1 MAKARIGARLLSA
14 LLMMGGA
21 SSVWA
26 AGPSAQDLL
35 KFRPKHEGVEVT
47 TPSENQIPNCTV
59 EVIKGDKGSGYLLR
73 DPDGRPVR
81 RFFDSDGD
89 RYIDVWS
96 YFLNG
101 EEVYREVDTNANR
114 KADQFRWMGSAG
126 SKIGVDLNEDGKI
139 DRWDVISPEEVSQEI
154 LQAVVTRDFD
164 RLKAL
169 MVNDAD
175 LKTLELSTKEGARI
189 KEKLAGAQEKFNA
202 TTASLINLSAKTQWM
217 HVELMAPQCV
227 PADATGG
234 GKDIFRHKGGTILY
248 QNAGKADFIQ
258 TGEMILVNRA
268 WKIIDAPIPGH
279 APTEEPTARNGDGPA
294 LQISE
299 EIKPL
304 LAKLQQIDESIKGQ
318 GLSDP
323 ATAVR
328 YNLARAD
335 VLEKI
340 VAKTTARQQED
351 WTKQLADCLS
361 AAAQNSPANDTSSY
375 DRIAALS
382 AKTQRS
388 ASAKLAGY
396 VAFREM
402 SADYTRRLNAGGKN
416 DIGKVQ
422 DYWRERLKK
431 FVSEYPSADDA
442 PDALLQLGM
451 VSEFMGKEAEAKNW
465 YAKLAKEYAANPLAK
480 KAEGCLRRLD
490 LEGKRIELAGP
501 KLGTQE
507 TFDISALSGK
517 VVVIYYWASWNGQCA
532 SDFNRLKALQVQ
544 YKSKGLEL
552 VCINLDNNQM
562 DAVTFLRNNNLDA
575 VQMHQQGALE
585 SPLAQQYGILVLPN
599 LFLVGKDGKVAS
611 RSVQISGL
619 EDEIKKLLEK

>member
-1 MAKARIGARLLSA
+1 MAKARIGARILSA
-14 LLMMGGA
+14 LLLMSGA

-26 AGPSAQDLL
+26 ANPTADDLL
-35 KFRPKHEGVEVT
+35 KFRPKQEGVEIT
-47 TPSENQIPNCTV
+47 TPSENQIANCTV
-59 EVIKGDKGSGYLLR
+59 EVIKGEKGSGYLLR
-73 DPDGRPVR
+73 DADGRPLR

-101 EEVYREVDTNANR
+101 EEVYREVDTNANH
-114 KADQFRWMGSAG
+114 KADQYRWMGPAG
-126 SKIGVDLNEDGKI
+126 SKIGIDLNEDGKI
-139 DRWDVISPEEVSQEI
+139 DRWEMISPEEVSQEI
-154 LQAVVTRDFD
+154 LQAIITRDFE

-175 LKTLELSTKEGARI
+175 LKTLELSSKEAARI

-217 HVELMAPQCV
+217 HVELSAPQCL

-234 GKDIFRHKGGTILY
+234 GKDIFRYKGGTILY
-248 QNAGKADFIQ
+248 QNAGKADFVQ
-258 TGEMILVNRA
+258 TGEMILVGRA
-268 WKIIDAPIPGH
+268 WKIIDAPMPGH
-279 APTEEPTARNGDGPA
+279 APIEEPMAKNGDGPA

-299 EIKPL
+299 EIKPM
-304 LAKLQQIDESIKGQ
+304 LAQLQQIDESIKDK

-323 ATAVR
+323 STAVR
-328 YNLARAD
+328 YNIARAN

-340 VAKTTARQQED
+340 VAKTSGRQQDD

-361 AAAQNSPANDTSSY
+361 AAAQNSPANDSSSY
-375 DRIAALS
+375 QRIVALS
-382 AKTQRS
+382 DRARK
-388 ASAKLAGY
+388 AGSAKLAGY
-396 VAFREM
+396 VAYREM
-402 SADYTRRLNAGGKN
+402 SADYTRRLNNSGKN

-431 FVSEYPSADDA
+431 FVTDFPSADDA

-465 YAKLAKEYAANPLAK
+465 YSKLAKEYTASPLSK
-480 KAEGCLRRLD
+480 KAQGCLRRLD
-490 LEGKRIELAGP
+490 MEGKPIELAGP

-517 VVVIYYWASWNGQCA
+517 VVVVYYWASWNGQCV
-532 SDFNRLKALQVQ
+532 SDFNRLKALHIQ

-562 DAVTFLRNNNLDA
+562 DAVNFLRNNNLDA
-575 VQMHQQGALE
+575 VQMHQQGALD
-585 SPLAQQYGILVLPN
+585 SALAQQYGILVLPN
-599 LFLVGKDGKVAS
+599 MFLVGKDGKVVS
-611 RSVQISGL
+611 RSVQITGL
-619 EDEIKKLLEK
+619 EEEIKKLLEK